1 MTCREGPST
10 KRNVAKFVSLAS
22 RDPRCNLSS
31 RYCRYGVDHIIC
43 NCLLGVCG
51 SVLFVID
58 TSSVIPANSLF
69 PCSPCSL
76 FRVSCSVYPVPC
88 ILFRVSCSLSPSLSL
103 SAEQLWSPID
113 MIGR

>member
-10 KRNVAKFVSLAS
+10 KGNVAKFVSLAS

-43 NCLLGVCG
+43 NCLLGVCV
-51 SVLFVID
+51 VLFVID

-69 PCSPCSL
+69 PCCL
-76 FRVSCSVYPVPC
+76 FPVSIVTLSRAVM
-88 ILFRVSCSLSPSLSL
+88 VSN
-103 SAEQLWSPID
+103 
-113 MIGR
+113 